1 MAKRKT
7 AEKSAWKHHEFA
19 KRCVTDTKLALRG
32 LDLLRF
38 YFSCGGTTQTER
50 RARAMTTRELAHE
63 IVVPMHAVHAALIE
77 GREAG
82 LVALVNGKWC
92 WIGKE

>member
-1 MAKRKT
+1 
-7 AEKSAWKHHEFA
+7 
-19 KRCVTDTKLALRG
+19 
-32 LDLLRF
+32 
-38 YFSCGGTTQTER
+38 
-50 RARAMTTRELAHE
+50 MTTRELAHE